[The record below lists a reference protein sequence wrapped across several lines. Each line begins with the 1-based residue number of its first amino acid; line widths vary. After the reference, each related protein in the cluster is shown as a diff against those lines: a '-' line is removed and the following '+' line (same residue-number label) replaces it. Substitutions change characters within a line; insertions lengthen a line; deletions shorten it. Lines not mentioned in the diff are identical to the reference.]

1 MIVTAPVNTQA
12 ELKQD
17 KISYLVTITGATAN
31 LKYFQDIRIDN
42 TRILTMAQ
50 QDGSNRFK
58 VLLVDYCQKLESKV
72 QAVIASFESLV
83 REEKFEPNKNNQNK
97 PQRNRSTRLSKL
109 NNNNSKSKLGGAGN
123 KSAWFER
130 GIRENKKRTKQQ
142 DPIQFD
148 SSPGLS
154 SKLLS

>member
-50 QDGSNRFK
+50 QDGCNRFK

-72 QAVIASFESLV
+72 QPVIAIFESLV
-83 REEKFEPNKNNQNK
+83 REEKLEPN
-97 PQRNRSTRLSKL
+97 
-109 NNNNSKSKLGGAGN
+109 
-123 KSAWFER
+123 
-130 GIRENKKRTKQQ
+130 
-142 DPIQFD
+142 
-148 SSPGLS
+148 
-154 SKLLS
+154 